1 MADRISV
8 RTGGTRTR
16 DPRAAAGELFAALDQ
31 PGIRFAVFYCSP
43 DHDLPALAQALY
55 QHFGDVNL
63 IGCTTA
69 GEITPGG
76 YVEGALTGFSI
87 ASPDLDVYTQLIG
100 LEPFDSAE
108 VTRNAEAMSR
118 RVSARRGTPA
128 SPTDT
133 FAFLLTDGLAM
144 QEEFLVSSIHQA
156 LHGIELVGGSA
167 ADGTRFQATQLYYRG
182 RFHERIALLTLVR
195 GDFPFVAFRTQH
207 FEKSDARMVVTRA
220 DPVRRIVYEING
232 LPAGPEFA
240 RQIGLPLA
248 GLTPLVFA
256 THPVV
261 VRVGGQY
268 YVRSIA
274 RANPDGSLTFFCA
287 IDTGIVLTIARG
299 IDLVQNLEDAFAKV
313 RAKIGTPQLVLGCDC
328 ILRHLEIQ
336 REGLEEPV
344 SRIFS
349 DNNVIGFATY
359 GEQFNAM
366 HVNQTFTGIAI
377 GAGA

>member
-8 RTGGTRTR
+8 RRGGTRTR
-16 DPRAAAGELFAALDQ
+16 DPQGAAGELFAALDQ

-43 DHDLPALAQALY
+43 DYDLPALAQALY
-55 QHFGDVNL
+55 RHFGDVNL

-69 GEITPGG
+69 GEITPSG

-87 ASPDLDVYTQLIG
+87 ASADIDVYTQLIG
-100 LEPFDSAE
+100 LDPFDSVE
-108 VTRNAEAMSR
+108 VTRHTEAMTR
-118 RVSARRGTPA
+118 RESIRRGTPA

-167 ADGTRFQATQLYYRG
+167 ADGTRFEATELYYRG
-182 RFHERIALLTLVR
+182 RFHQRIALLTLVR

-207 FEKSDARMVVTRA
+207 FERSDARMVVTRA
-220 DPVRRIVYEING
+220 DPARRIVYEING

-240 RQIGLPLA
+240 RLIGLPPTD
-248 GLTPLVFA
+248 LTPLVFA

-261 VRVGGQY
+261 VRVGGQD

-274 RANPDGSLTFFCA
+274 RANPDGSLKFFCA

-299 IDLVQNLEDAFAKV
+299 IDLVQNLKDAFAGINE
-313 RAKIGTPQLVLGCDC
+313 KIGTPELVLGCDC

-336 REGLEEPV
+336 RQGLNEPV
-344 SRIFS
+344 SRIFR

-377 GAGA
+377 GTGG

>member
-8 RTGGTRTR
+8 RRGVARTR
-16 DPRAAAGELFAALDQ
+16 DPQAAAGELFAALDQ

-43 DHDLPALAQALY
+43 DYDLPALAQALY
-55 QHFGDVNL
+55 LHFGDVNL

-69 GEITPGG
+69 GEITPDGCAQ
-76 YVEGALTGFSI
+76 GALTGFSI
-87 ASPDLDVYTQLIG
+87 ASADIDVYTQLIG
-100 LEPFDSAE
+100 LDPFDSAE
-108 VTRNAEAMSR
+108 VTRHTEAMTR
-118 RVSARRGTPA
+118 RVSVRRGTPA

-144 QEEFLVSSIHQA
+144 QEESLVSSIHQA

-167 ADGTRFQATQLYYRG
+167 ADGTRFEATQLYYRG
-182 RFHERIALLTLVR
+182 RFHLRIALLTLVR

-207 FEKSDARMVVTRA
+207 FEKSDARMVVTHA
-220 DPVRRIVYEING
+220 DPARRIVYEING

-240 RQIGLPLA
+240 RLIGLPPTE
-248 GLTPLVFA
+248 LTPLVFA

-274 RANPDGSLTFFCA
+274 RANSDDSLTFFCA

-313 RAKIGTPQLVLGCDC
+313 HAKVGTPQLVLGCDC

-336 REGLEEPV
+336 REGLNEPV
-344 SRIFS
+344 SRIFR

-377 GAGA
+377 GAGG